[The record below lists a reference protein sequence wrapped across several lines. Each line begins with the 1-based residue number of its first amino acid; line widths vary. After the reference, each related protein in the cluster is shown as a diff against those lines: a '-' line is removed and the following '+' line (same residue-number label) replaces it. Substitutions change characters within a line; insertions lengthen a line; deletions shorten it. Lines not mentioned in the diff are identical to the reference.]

1 MGSGDAY
8 QHQPFTFADTGIQL
22 RMPVDKIPPT
32 EYARLNNA
40 IPLIEGQLQT
50 RGGTTLQYT
59 LIAATIIH
67 SIFRLNQEV
76 LAVVGD
82 RIIGIGT
89 SLYTIQVAPAGAA
102 PVLRSG
108 ITFSGNALSIISFRF
123 DADQASW
130 AIIADLNGM
139 MKYRGGVNQGYYQ
152 LLGIPAPTTQA
163 IASVGGAGLLNSTGG
178 NPYDWVYTWVNI
190 ITNSEG
196 NPSPFAVA
204 SGTETKRP
212 TANTNPDPSFGGSG
226 WTNPANAY
234 DSSGVTY
241 ANGNTTS
248 VSENTASCYWGA
260 FAATAIT
267 AADLNLIVNA
277 QSIVAGALD
286 GATVFGT
293 IYYTL
298 DGGTTWKT
306 IFDTSVSV
314 AQADFTNVIPAGT
327 LYSNIA
333 VRADLTSIGG
343 AASNIPQD
351 SLAGD
356 IRNIGG
362 NLNITSIQKGG
373 GGNRTMELRI
383 YDIRLD
389 AISSTAP
396 DSTLACVNQS
406 ANVCVT
412 APTLLQDPQGQV
424 GFIRLYRR
432 GGSKNDTYYQVGG
445 DYAISGLVAGVCGA
459 GYLTIKD
466 NVPDSS
472 LGASVQLDNDMPVSS
487 VQTQNRHLPY
497 IWGPFDE
504 RVLGCGDPDRP
515 GAVYFSKRG
524 NADQWPPQNFVEVSA
539 PSEFIVNGVVY
550 NTRTFAFSMER
561 LYELVPNLIGGVT
574 FTPYPTPC
582 ARGLF
587 AAKGLCVAEAI
598 YFVSKDGVYRTTGG
612 QEQSIVEN
620 SIKPLFPTLD
630 APARSVEGYEAVDMS
645 YPEFIFLEFHNGEIW
660 FTYKGVDS
668 GTRQQLIYDIG
679 KQRWRAAQYNVSA
692 VMCYSEKGTVSSLL
706 LGCTDGSFYQT
717 GAATDNGQ
725 AIACR
730 VRTGAFDQGQPL
742 NLKQYGDVIFDI
754 DPGGATDALPITITP
769 IINGETVT
777 ESAITVTGSGRQPCP
792 LSLGDIYAYNLCFD
806 IAWTATAA
814 IKPII
819 YQADILWRVDPV
831 YVKHFNLGPTSHGA
845 TGYQHVKE
853 LWVSL
858 RSNAVV
864 SLTINVDGTDY
875 TYTLASTG
883 GAMQKVY
890 VPMQPIKG
898 LLWEYTFDSTAMF
911 RIYAEDSSVNTKVW
925 QTVNGYTALPI
936 LGLDAARGGE

>member
-1 MGSGDAY
+1 MGSGDSY
-8 QHQPFTFADTGIQL
+8 QHQPFTCADTGIQL
-22 RMPVDKIPPT
+22 RMPIDKIPPT
-32 EYARLNNA
+32 EYARLNNV
-40 IPLIEGQLQT
+40 IPLIEGQLQS
-50 RGGTTLQYT
+50 RGGTTAQNT
-59 LIAATIIH
+59 LVASTIIH

-89 SLYTIQVAPAGAA
+89 QLFTIQVAPAGVA
-102 PVLRSG
+102 PVERTG
-108 ITFSGNALSIISFRF
+108 ISFSGQSLAIISFRF
-123 DADQASW
+123 SADQASW
-130 AIIADLNGM
+130 AIIADINGM

-152 LLGIPAPTTQA
+152 TLGIPAPTLQA
-163 IASVGGAGLLNSTGG
+163 TATVGGVGLLDSTGG
-178 NPYDWVYTWVNI
+178 NPYDWLYTWVNI

-196 NPSPFAVA
+196 NPSPTSVS

-212 TANTNPDPSFGGSG
+212 TFNNNPDANFGGSG

-234 DSSGVTY
+234 DGSLATY
-241 ANGNTTS
+241 ANGNTS
-248 VSENTASCYWGA
+248 SASEDTESCYWGA
-260 FAATAIT
+260 FAATALT
-267 AADLNLIVNA
+267 ASDLNLVVNA
-277 QSIVAGALD
+277 QSIVAGGID
-286 GATVFGT
+286 GSTVFGT

-298 DGGTTWKT
+298 DGGVTWNT

-314 AQADFTNVIPAGT
+314 NQGDFTSIIPAGT
-327 LYSNIA
+327 AYAAIA
-333 VRADLTSIGG
+333 VRAVVTSIGG
-343 AASNIPQD
+343 ADADIPQD
-351 SLAGD
+351 SLADD
-356 IRNIGG
+356 IRGIGG
-362 NLNITSIQKGG
+362 NLDIASIQKGG

-396 DSTLACVNQS
+396 GATLACVNQS

-412 APTLLQDPQGQV
+412 APTALQDPTAQI

-432 GGSKNDTYYQVGG
+432 GGSKNDTFYQVGG
-445 DYAISGLVAGVCGA
+445 DYNISNLAAGVCGA
-459 GYLTIKD
+459 GYLTIND
-466 NVPDSS
+466 NVADSA
-472 LGASVQLDNDMPVSS
+472 LGASISLDNDPPVSS
-487 VQTQNRHLPY
+487 VQTQNVHLPY

-504 RVLGCGDPDRP
+504 RVLGCGDPSRP

-524 NADQWPPQNFVEVSA
+524 NADQWPPQNFVDVSA
-539 PSEFIVNGVVY
+539 PSEFIVNGLVY

-630 APARSVEGYEAVDMS
+630 APARSVEGYEAVDMD

-660 FTYKGVDS
+660 FTYKGVDT
-668 GTRQQLIYDIG
+668 GLRQQLIYDIG
-679 KQRWRAAQYNVSA
+679 KQRWRAAQYNISA
-692 VMCYSEKGTVSSLL
+692 VMCYSEKGTISSLL
-706 LGCTDGSFYQT
+706 LGCTDGTFYTT

-725 AIACR
+725 AIACH

-754 DPGGATDALPITITP
+754 DPGGATVAQPITITP

-777 ESAITVTGSGRQPCP
+777 ESALTVTGSGRQPFP

-806 IAWTATAA
+806 ITWTANA
-814 IKPII
+814 IIAPII
-819 YQADILWRVDPV
+819 YQADILWRIDPV

-845 TGYQHVKE
+845 PGYQHVKE

-858 RSNAVV
+858 RSNAAVT
-864 SLTINVDGTDY
+864 LTVEVDNIAY

-898 LLWEYTFDSTAMF
+898 LLWEYTFESTENF
-911 RIYAEDSSVNTKVW
+911 RIYSEDSSVNTKLW